1 MGNVFLEEEGS
12 VQSWSLGIHTLRLFW
27 GKKGELIVN
36 MHVHR
41 YFCVKI
47 ISCAFENLMIMSF
60 NLIRIYSLTISFS
73 QIIKQEISSG
83 NQHVSAILWPQIYVC
98 YLPYALFIKMLKNM
112 KYINI
117 FSLQIIPNLKSGLLK
132 IFTILMIIHVNFT

>member
-1 MGNVFLEEEGS
+1 MEFRYPYVK
-12 VQSWSLGIHTLRLFW
+12 VVLGT
-27 GKKGELIVN
+27 KGELIVN

-73 QIIKQEISSG
+73 QIIK
-83 NQHVSAILWPQIYVC
+83 
-98 YLPYALFIKMLKNM
+98 
-112 KYINI
+112 
-117 FSLQIIPNLKSGLLK
+117 
-132 IFTILMIIHVNFT
+132 